1 MMIILNIMRRRFYF
15 PLSIPAYPSFHG
27 VRGGIPHQK
36 APEIQARNIL
46 SEPIKK
52 NKNMGKKQRKSES
65 IDNLLQDKMTLNKN
79 YLNNPKTAI
88 IFAYNIA
95 DNF

>member
-1 MMIILNIMRRRFYF
+1 MTIILNVMRRRFYF
-15 PLSIPAYPSFHG
+15 PQAYPAFHA

-36 APEIQARNIL
+36 TPEIQARNIL

-65 IDNLLQDKMTLNKN
+65 IDNLLQDKMH
-79 YLNNPKTAI
+79 
-88 IFAYNIA
+88 
-95 DNF
+95 